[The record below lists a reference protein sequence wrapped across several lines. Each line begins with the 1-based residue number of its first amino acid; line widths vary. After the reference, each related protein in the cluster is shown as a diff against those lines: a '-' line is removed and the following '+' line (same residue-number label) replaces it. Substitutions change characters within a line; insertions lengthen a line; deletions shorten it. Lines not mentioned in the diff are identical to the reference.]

1 MEDINIDDVEFAEDP
16 NSIFVD
22 SVSEYNLSYSTVGGP
37 CWLVGKLDEL

>member
-1 MEDINIDDVEFAEDP
+1 MEDINIDDVELAEDP

-37 CWLVGKLDEL
+37 CWLVGNLDEP